1 MLINAFDPQPG
12 RTLELHAGDLFEQGF
27 QLDVLVIS
35 AREGFYEP
43 EAGSMVAVLEN
54 MCGITVGQLPRELDF
69 SDSSLLKAWITPDL
83 ETLPDPPQWP
93 AHSLTRFRRLA
104 VVETAPD
111 VIQQADECPVF
122 QQLYSFLALLPL
134 YGINAHTV
142 ACPLLNTGRQQADP
156 SQVYPAL
163 IRGVRENFR
172 HLPELNRL
180 LIFDLREQDLRLLGQ
195 EIDRALDRPAVQSHF
210 LKLNHEEFPQ
220 VRDVIESLRAFLLQH
235 RDIQNAPQIKAD
247 AGLILKELTGES
259 LTLVAVGVA
268 ARRLIESLLNLRMQ
282 QLEISLQLDGSNR
295 DLFQKLNRMRYRINS
310 WSLSALHT
318 VRSFGNWMA
327 HCEDEQ
333 LAEDDDKISASHVKI
348 NDMLSMLLALQRV
361 VDDYPW
367 RSQRSIPRRVKTP
380 KPLQSL

>member
-43 EAGSMVAVLEN
+43 EEGSMVAVLKN
-54 MCGITVGQLPRELDF
+54 KCGITVGQLPRELDF

-83 ETLPDPPQWP
+83 ETLPEPPQWP

-111 VIQQADECPVF
+111 LIQQDDECPVF

-163 IRGVRENFR
+163 IRGVRENLR
-172 HLPELNRL
+172 HLAELNRL
-180 LIFDLREQDLRLLGQ
+180 LIFDLREQDLRLLGR
-195 EIDRALDRPAVQSHF
+195 EIDRVLDRPAVQSHF

-220 VRDVIESLRAFLLQH
+220 VRDVMGSMRNLLEQP
-235 RDIQNAPQIKAD
+235 DIQVSPSIKAD
-247 AGLILKELTGES
+247 VELILRELNGDAI
-259 LTLVAVGVA
+259 TLVTLGVA
-268 ARRLIESLLNLRMQ
+268 ARALVEGLVNLRMGNRGAS
-282 QLEISLQLDGSNR
+282 LKLFVKINMMKRDIS
-295 DLFQKLNRMRYRINS
+295 S
-310 WSLSALHT
+310 WSLSALHS

-327 HCEDEQ
+327 HCK
-333 LAEDDDKISASHVKI
+333 DDRQIDQDDNMPTRQVKMT
-348 NDMLSMLLALQRV
+348 DMMAMLLALQRV

-367 RSQRSIPRRVKTP
+367 RIQRYRS
-380 KPLQSL
+380 KPMRTRQSLQSL

>member
-12 RTLELHAGDLFEQGF
+12 RTVELHAGDLFEQGF

-43 EAGSMVAVLEN
+43 EAGSMVAVLKN
-54 MCGITVGQLPRELDF
+54 KCGITVGQLPRELDF
-69 SDSSLLKAWITPDL
+69 SDSALLKAWITPDL

-111 VIQQADECPVF
+111 HIQQDDECPVF

-134 YGINAHTV
+134 YGIKAHTV

-156 SQVYPAL
+156 NQVYPAL

-180 LIFDLREQDLRLLGQ
+180 LIFDLREQDLRLLGR
-195 EIDRALDRPAVQSHF
+195 EIDRVLDRPAVQSHF
-210 LKLNHEEFPQ
+210 LKLSLEEFPQ
-220 VRDVIESLRAFLLQH
+220 VRDVMVSMRNLLE
-235 RDIQNAPQIKAD
+235 RPDIQASPSIKAD
-247 AGLILKELTGES
+247 VELILRELSGDAI
-259 LTLVAVGVA
+259 TLVTLGVT
-268 ARRLIESLLNLRMQ
+268 ARALIEGLVNLRMGNRGAS
-282 QLEISLQLDGSNR
+282 LKLFAKINMMKRDIS
-295 DLFQKLNRMRYRINS
+295 S
-310 WSLSALHT
+310 WSLSALHS
-318 VRSFGNWMA
+318 VRAFGNWMA
-327 HCEDEQ
+327 HCKNDRQ
-333 LAEDDDKISASHVKI
+333 TDQDDNMPTRQVKMA
-348 NDMLSMLLALQRV
+348 DMMAMLLALQRV

-367 RSQRSIPRRVKTP
+367 RIQGSTSIPIKTRQ
-380 KPLQSL
+380 PLQSF